1 MKVVIAFFAA
11 ILPAASTAAIAEDP
25 TIVHLAFESPDEL
38 AGPLTNDG
46 ARWQPT
52 GPGPVDLHKQ
62 KQTAAVSRANKGSLE
77 FDGKTAIVQLDL
89 GKQADGLQKGFTWE
103 GFFLTPTTNSYDVDG
118 AIADR
123 FLTQFIKETPGS
135 TRLTVGLA
143 AMKKG
148 GPPVLC
154 IALAATTNRHD
165 GRFPVAPGV
174 WHHFAVVH
182 KGEGDYGKL
191 SWYLDYELEGEI
203 TLTGNSA
210 RTTLK
215 PSGREPIAI
224 GARLKDKAGLNRGF
238 TGLLDE
244 IRLTAESLEP
254 DDFLRA
260 GNVGK
265 TANFERTVIARLYNG
280 LPNPFDWKFDGAK
293 AQETVP
299 LEALSFS
306 VLPIP
311 FSQRGYKTKRNGTQA
326 IRAQQTL
333 TLPKGDVRFLL
344 RTQADALLTVDGKP
358 LIDARGIKKN
368 HPLAS
373 LPTQPRDYVAT
384 FAADGKPRRFELAA
398 AYAAGRKNQLG
409 EVTVCYSTNGGSDWT
424 YLGHPANLRVSPVSL
439 AQFNARTLRAFQK
452 LEPQR
457 RKAAVRRGNQIWE
470 AQHASARQIA
480 SEWDVPQPGS
490 DGNSI
495 DWFIDRKLAA
505 VGEKPASL
513 TDDAAF
519 ARRLSLDLRGRI
531 PTLEELQAFLNDNS
545 ADKRIRLIDAMLDS
559 DEWADGWVGYWQDVL
574 AENPDILK
582 PTLNNSGPFRR
593 WIHSSFR
600 RNLPMDRFATELIL
614 MEGGNDEA
622 GTAGFAQASM
632 NDSPMAMKANVVL
645 RAFAAVDLQCAR
657 CHDSPVT
664 DLKQSDLFSL
674 AALLNEGP
682 LKVPATSVVP
692 PVLPG
697 GHQPAVTA
705 SLKVG
710 QSIAPAWTLDG
721 LIPSAPLA
729 AQHSAKR
736 PRAQLADIL
745 TSPHS
750 TRFSDVIV
758 NRTWKRFLGIG
769 LIEPVDSWNTTASAS
784 HPDLLRFLSWT
795 FVDSGYNMKQLVRT
809 IVTSRTYQRRVTVP
823 GNGDETKQPT
833 FAGQTRRRMTGEQV
847 VDSLHSAVGREFDAE
862 ELTFDPN
869 RTRGFL
875 NLGVPRRAWQMT
887 SMSNERDR
895 PALSM
900 PVNQSIVDVLKTFG
914 WRERRPNPLTDRDHE
929 PNPLQPLMM
938 ANSMMSSHL
947 VRLTEDSSITELCLS
962 EGSPEELTARLFL
975 ATLSREANDEER
987 AVIADLIRP
996 EFDKRR
1002 TGKPKPKIVRQK
1014 RARVDWD
1021 KHLSP
1026 EATVELLEAERLARL
1041 GPPATVRLTKEFR
1054 ERVEDALWCL
1064 INSPEFVFVP

>member
-1 MKVVIAFFAA
+1 MKVVIAILAA
-11 ILPAASTAAIAEDP
+11 GLSAVSASAMADDA
-25 TIVHLAFESPDEL
+25 TIVHLAFDSQNEL
-38 AGPLTNDG
+38 AKPLTNDG
-46 ARWQPT
+46 ARWQPAS
-52 GPGPVDLHKQ
+52 PGPVDLHQ
-62 KQTAAVSRANKGSLE
+62 QTNSAASRRANKGSLE

-89 GKQADGLQKGFTWE
+89 GAQADGLQKGFTWE
-103 GFFLTPTTNSYDVDG
+103 GFFLAPTTNTYDVDG

-143 AMKKG
+143 ALKKG

-165 GRFPVAPGV
+165 GRFPVEPGV

-191 SWYLDYELEGEI
+191 AWYLDYELEGEV

-215 PSGREPIAI
+215 PSGREPLAI

-238 TGLLDE
+238 AGLLDE
-244 IRLTAESLEP
+244 IRLSAEPLKP
-254 DDFLRA
+254 DEFLRA

-265 TANFERTVIARLYNG
+265 AAHFERTVIASLYDG
-280 LPNPFDWKFDGAK
+280 LPKQFDWNFDSA
-293 AQETVP
+293 AARETVP

-306 VLPIP
+306 ILPVP

-333 TLPKGDVRFLL
+333 TLPKGEVRFLL

-358 LIDARGIKKN
+358 LIDARGINRN
-368 HPLAS
+368 HPLTS
-373 LPTQPRDYVAT
+373 LPSQLRDYVAT
-384 FAADGKPRRFELAA
+384 FAADGKPHRFELAA
-398 AYAAGRKNQLG
+398 AYSAGPKKQLG
-409 EVTVCYSTNGGSDWT
+409 EVIVCYSMNGGGDWT
-424 YLGHPANLRVSPVSL
+424 FLGHPANLRVSPVSL
-439 AQFNARTLRAFQK
+439 AQFNARTLRAFAK

-457 RKAAVRRGNQIWE
+457 RAAAVQRGNATWE
-470 AQHASARQIA
+470 TRHAAARQLASA
-480 SEWDVPQPGS
+480 WDVLQPAG
-490 DGNSI
+490 DDNPI
-495 DWFIDRKLAA
+495 DWFVERKLAT
-505 VGEKPASL
+505 VGAKPASL

-531 PTLEELQAFLNDNS
+531 PTLEELRAFLNDNS
-545 ADKRIRLIDAMLDS
+545 AGKRVRLINAMLDS

-600 RNLPMDRFATELIL
+600 RNLPLDRFATELIL
-614 MEGGNDEA
+614 MEGDNDEA
-622 GTAGFAQASM
+622 GTAGFAQATM
-632 NDSPMAMKANVVL
+632 NDSPMAMKAHVVL
-645 RAFAAVDLQCAR
+645 QAFAAVDLKCAR
-657 CHDSPVT
+657 CHDSPVS

-674 AALLNEGP
+674 AALLNERP

-692 PVLPG
+692 AILPG
-697 GHQPAVTA
+697 GRKPDVTA
-705 SLKVG
+705 SLKAG
-710 QSIAPAWTLDG
+710 QSIVPAWTLDA
-721 LIPSAPLA
+721 LIPSAPF
-729 AQHSAKR
+729 AQRHASTR
-736 PRAQLADIL
+736 PRARLAEIM
-745 TSPHS
+745 TSAHS
-750 TRFSDVIV
+750 TRFSDVMV
-758 NRTWKRFLGIG
+758 NRTWKRFLGVAF
-769 LIEPVDSWNTTASAS
+769 IEPVDSWNSAEAAS
-784 HPDLLRFLSWT
+784 HPDLLRFLSWKL
-795 FVDSGYNMKQLVRT
+795 VDSGYDMKQLVRT
-809 IVTSRTYQRRVTVP
+809 IVTSRTYQRRVVVSAD
-823 GNGDETKQPT
+823 GDESELPT
-833 FAGQTRRRMTGEQV
+833 FAGQIRRRMTGEQV
-847 VDSLHSAVGREFDAE
+847 VDSLHTAVGREFDAE

-869 RTRGFL
+869 RSRGFL
-875 NLGVPRRAWQMT
+875 NLGIPRRAWQMT

-895 PALSM
+895 PALAM
-900 PVNQSIVDVLKTFG
+900 PVNQSIVDVLKAFG
-914 WRERRPNPLTDRDHE
+914 WRERRPHPITDRDHE
-929 PNPLQPLMM
+929 PNLLQPLMM

-947 VRLTEDSSITELCLS
+947 VRLTEDSSVTELCLA
-962 EGSPEELTARLFL
+962 EGSAEELAEQLFL
-975 ATLSREANDEER
+975 ATLSREPDDEER
-987 AVIADLIRP
+987 AIISDLIRP

-1026 EATVELLEAERLARL
+1026 EATIELLEAERLARL